1 MMYHAN
7 NRTKLQAFCALF
19 FASFSLAQANVQ
31 FPDMAK
37 ARNAGA
43 RVFSVI
49 DRTPEID
56 IASQVN
62 Q

>member
-1 MMYHAN
+1 M
-7 NRTKLQAFCALF
+7 QAFCALF